1 VGATTKLAVFGWA
14 VPLIPALLVIAAPS
28 PSPVPACLPAGRSAG
43 PPACSAMF
51 YVQQELELAGAC
63 RRRSLGQEAA
73 LAAAASA
80 CLGFGTVIFLLW
92 CGVYLG

>member
-1 VGATTKLAVFGWA
+1 
-14 VPLIPALLVIAAPS
+14 
-28 PSPVPACLPAGRSAG
+28 
-43 PPACSAMF
+43 MF